1 MEIIYTR
8 HVQQRMAQRK
18 IAAEQV
24 LETLE
29 TPDEI
34 LPGDNG
40 EEIAIKRF
48 GNREIRVVYEE
59 TAPNRIVIYT
69 VMKPKVRRPK

>member
-1 MEIIYTR
+1 
-8 HVQQRMAQRK
+8 MAQRK
-18 IAAEQV
+18 IRQEQV
-24 LETLE
+24 VETIE

-40 EEIAIKRF
+40 EEIAIRGY

-59 TAPNRIVIYT
+59 MDDDTVVVYT
-69 VMKPKVRRPK
+69 VMRPRVRGRI